1 MDKDK
6 LIVAQNCNSATA
18 QIMAAL
24 VGAGSFSYEDVRANW
39 GDMHG
44 IVNANTFTAAAAQ
57 MVAAARGSGATN
69 PTTTPR
75 SPAGGSYA
83 ALSATSEYPTQVQLD

>member
-6 LIVAQNCNSATA
+6 LIAAENCNSATA

-24 VGAGSFSYEDVRANW
+24 VTAGSFSYEDVRANW

-44 IVNANTFTAAAAQ
+44 IVNANTYA
-57 MVAAARGSGATN
+57 
-69 PTTTPR
+69 PR
-75 SPAGGSYA
+75 SPAGGPYA
-83 ALSATSEYPTQVQLD
+83 ALSATSEHPTQVQLG